1 MVMKSR
7 LATVLLLALV
17 VSMWASQAAWAATI
31 TVDTTANKRITD
43 SQCSLREAIIN
54 ANRDNQAGSTDCAAG
69 SGIDTI
75 VFDLGPSAT
84 ITLRSQLNVT
94 DAEPLTINGGT
105 ADITVSGNDSVRVF
119 QVVEGAKLTLNTL
132 TVSDGLANDSSPFN
146 NRGGGVENSG
156 GKLTI
161 NNSTFSGNS
170 SVGAIVGTGLG
181 GAVATQSISDR
192 GGTVI
197 VKNSTFSGNSADGS
211 GGGIY
216 ILAATVRV
224 TNSTFSGNSAQ
235 GGAGIENSNFSTLT
249 VTNSTFSGNS
259 ASNNG
264 GAITHGGS
272 QLTVDSSTFAANSA
286 FFGNSIFNRSAANSA
301 TLRNTIVASA
311 GANCAVPPGEPIADG
326 GYNIDTGTS
335 CGFSASTSKSNTDPL
350 LGPLQ
355 ANGGRTDTHALST
368 GSPAID
374 QGNSFGTNRDQR
386 GESRPHDFAEIDNA
400 TDGDGSDIGAFE
412 VQP

>member
-1 MVMKSR
+1 MVMKTR

-31 TVDTTANKRITD
+31 TVDTTNAKRITD

-75 VFDLGPSAT
+75 IFDLGSSAT
-84 ITLRSQLNVT
+84 ITLGRQLDIT
-94 DAEPLTINGGT
+94 DAERLTINGGA
-105 ADITVSGNDSVRVF
+105 ADITVSGNDKVRVF
-119 QVVEGAKLTLNTL
+119 QVAEGARLTLTNL
-132 TVSDGLANDSSPFN
+132 TVSDGLANDSSPVN

-156 GKLTI
+156 GNLTI
-161 NNSTFSGNS
+161 TNSTFSGNTS
-170 SVGAIVGTGLG
+170 TFLG
-181 GAVATQSISDR
+181 GAIATQNIGDR

-197 VKNSTFSGNSADGS
+197 VKNSTFSGNSAGDS

-216 ILAATVRV
+216 ILGATATVS
-224 TNSTFSGNSAQ
+224 NSTFSGNSAQ
-235 GGAGIENSNFSTLT
+235 AGGGINNSNFSTLT

-264 GAITHGGS
+264 GGITNGGTT
-272 QLTVDSSTFAANSA
+272 LTVDSSTFAANSA
-286 FFGNSIFNRSAANSA
+286 FFGGSIYKVSDSSST
-301 TLRNTIVASA
+301 TLRNTILASA
-311 GANCAVPPGEPIADG
+311 GANCNAPITDG
-326 GYNIDTGTS
+326 GYNIDNGTS
-335 CGFSASTSKSNTDPL
+335 CGFSASTSKSTTDPKL
-350 LGPLQ
+350 DPLGLQ
-355 ANGGRTDTHALST
+355 DNGGRTQTIALQE

-374 QGNSFGTNRDQR
+374 QGNSFGLNRDQR
-386 GESRPHDFAEIDNA
+386 GKSRPHDFATIDNA